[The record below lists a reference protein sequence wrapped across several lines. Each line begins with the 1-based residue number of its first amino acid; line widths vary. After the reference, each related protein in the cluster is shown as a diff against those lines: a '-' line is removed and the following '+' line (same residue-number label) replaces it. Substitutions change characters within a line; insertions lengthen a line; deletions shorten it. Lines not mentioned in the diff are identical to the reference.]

1 MKTKY
6 LLIALGP
13 LLILLFVLLFIA
25 YIVTSPI
32 DAIVNAFNP
41 GNKELEAINEIRSQ
55 FNVGQIGSGKFAY
68 PCDEKFFWMDV
79 AEAGRFGSRIN
90 PLDPQNEK
98 EEFHA
103 GHDFPLFEGEKVFA
117 AESGVVIHAMK
128 DSISGNLIIIDHG
141 KLDKDNYDTWYA
153 HLSEMKVREGQR
165 VNRGDF
171 IGLSGQTGMVTG
183 PHLHFEIRVNNLPK
197 DPLLFYSKE
206 KTKKD

>member
-55 FNVGQIGSGKFAY
+55 FNVGQMGSGKFAY
-68 PCDEKFFWMDV
+68 PCDEKFFWVKV
-79 AEAGRFGSRIN
+79 AKAGEYGSRIN
-90 PLDPQNEK
+90 PLSGNS
-98 EEFHA
+98 EFHA
-103 GHDFPLFEGEKVFA
+103 GHDFPLPEGEKVFA
-117 AESGVVIHAMK
+117 AESGVVTHARI
-128 DSISGNLIIIDHG
+128 DATGLGGNLIIIDHG
-141 KLDKDNYDTWYA
+141 KLGKDNYDTWYA
-153 HLSEMKVREGQR
+153 HLSKIKVREGQR
-165 VNRGDF
+165 VNRGDL